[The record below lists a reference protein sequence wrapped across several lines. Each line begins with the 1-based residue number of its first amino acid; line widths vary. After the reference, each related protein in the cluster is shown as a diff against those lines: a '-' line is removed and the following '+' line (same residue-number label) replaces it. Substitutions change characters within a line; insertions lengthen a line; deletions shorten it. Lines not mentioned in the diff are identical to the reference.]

1 MPDFD
6 IILLAHWISHPRSPD
21 HIQFPTSPPQSCCS
35 VRIDSHHH
43 VLFSRP
49 LARATALVLPGVS
62 SLCHTSA
69 GCVSLLLDASRGNTL
84 VFLLHSTFLFNL
96 VCELLSILPLVSLIL
111 LMCYTDNIQLV
122 LYKNSQYLVL
132 SLMLTDL

>member
-49 LARATALVLPGVS
+49 LARATALVLPGILACVTQVPDVKLNHGCIAAVFNQHKLMPNSATS
-62 SLCHTSA
+62 SLSSSV
-69 GCVSLLLDASRGNTL
+69 G
-84 VFLLHSTFLFNL
+84 
-96 VCELLSILPLVSLIL
+96 
-111 LMCYTDNIQLV
+111 
-122 LYKNSQYLVL
+122 
-132 SLMLTDL
+132 LTWHLQ